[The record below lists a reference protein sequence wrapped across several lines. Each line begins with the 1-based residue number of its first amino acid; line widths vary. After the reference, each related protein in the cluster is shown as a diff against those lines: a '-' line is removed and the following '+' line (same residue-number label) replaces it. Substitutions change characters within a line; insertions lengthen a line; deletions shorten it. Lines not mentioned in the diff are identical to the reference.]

1 MFGVEKYFPRNVN
14 PRNWFFE
21 KAYYD
26 FTHSSLSCCS
36 DIPTGFHY
44 VKNIKEM
51 FTLMFLT
58 YQVHPFAVDKSADEK
73 LPKKLLLAEI
83 LNAADVPSNSSI
95 FVEHKIFHNMESS
108 EIF

>member
-1 MFGVEKYFPRNVN
+1 MFGVEKYFPTIVN

-21 KAYYD
+21 MAYYD
-26 FTHSSLSCCS
+26 YTHSSLKCCS

-51 FTLMFLT
+51 FTLKFLI
-58 YQVHPFAVDKSADEK
+58 YQVHPFAVVKSAGEK
-73 LPKKLLLAEI
+73 LPEKLSLEEI
-83 LNAADVPSNSSI
+83 LYAADVPSNSSI
-95 FVEHKIFHNMESS
+95 FIKHKVFHDMKSS